1 MGAEM
6 SPGAERRA
14 SNSATNS
21 APNEK
26 DAQNSSA
33 KAGFEA
39 RTPRER
45 ASRFKNSRRT
55 RKTQVPKCGAAACKV
70 RIRWLIK

>member
-39 RTPRER
+39 RTPGNGPVGSKIPGGHGRHKCPSAGLQR
-45 ASRFKNSRRT
+45 AK
-55 RKTQVPKCGAAACKV
+55 
-70 RIRWLIK
+70 